1 MKNTVLLID
10 SEEKTGKLLKQAL
23 ESEGIEAIWVTEGKS
38 ALDKVEKA
46 KFDLIILELKLPD
59 ISGDNVL
66 AGIRGVDPY
75 VEVVVYTNDQN
86 PALMKKLINL
96 GVDGYLDKGGE
107 MDLRETVEEVKARL
121 EPFSEEK
128 RERLLDSVPEG
139 VFLHT
144 T

>member
-75 VEVVVYTNDQN
+75 IEVVVYSNDQN

-107 MDLRETVEEVKARL
+107 TDLRETVEEVKARL